1 MRMTSDCTEENFCK
15 EFKHL
20 IQVFMK
26 ILRKSLLCSIQTE
39 AHNPLLH
46 VLFKAGCPHVTKS
59 VATIP
64 SDAH

>member
-1 MRMTSDCTEENFCK
+1 
-15 EFKHL
+15 
-20 IQVFMK
+20 MK